1 MLTFE
6 DCLGLCELSE
16 EEIRAIAEHEHLP
29 QIVALELGNYLMR
42 GPDGELLVSHMFI
55 DDIRAAERR
64 GDRVHAALLKRAL
77 RQFIDQ
83 HGASHPPPASL
94 EMKLVEAHAAGTDRR
109 CRAARG
115 ARGRAGPVRPPGRRR
130 PSPSSRRHQAR
141 RPSRRSTGR
150 CTPGSA
156 G

>member
-6 DCLGLCELSE
+6 DCLGLCELTE

-64 GDRVHAALLKRAL
+64 GDLIHAARLKKAL
-77 RQFIDQ
+77 RHFIE
-83 HGASHPPPASL
+83 G
-94 EMKLVEAHAAGTDRR
+94 HAAQSRVPPDR
-109 CRAARG
+109 
-115 ARGRAGPVRPPGRRR
+115 
-130 PSPSSRRHQAR
+130 
-141 RPSRRSTGR
+141 
-150 CTPGSA
+150 
-156 G
+156 